1 MPLVTVVNRSRGNFT
16 LSNPFGSLRAGES
29 KTASLTDKQLNSMHA
44 QLTNLHKGGFIS
56 YEVAGAPS
64 AVPAVA
70 EVPTPL
76 ALAPEVKPVEVEPVL
91 VVVPEVVVASRPEA
105 MPEAMPE
112 EVEPILTVAE
122 ISEES
127 PSAVP
132 VSIVE
137 IEPVLSENRSR
148 RRRN

>member
-70 EVPTPL
+70 TVPTPL

-91 VVVPEVVVASRPEA
+91 VVVPEVVVASR
-105 MPEAMPE
+105 PEAMPE